1 MEGSY
6 SEVTTIMG
14 YNGNPYLE
22 QFSVRIFRT
31 ILM

>member
-6 SEVTTIMG
+6 SEVTIMG